1 MLWLYSKWAYA
12 LILCVSLSGL
22 AILDWRYKL
31 LLWRSRAS
39 KSATLATIAAMLLF
53 YLAWDIAGIWL
64 KVFSTNQRYV
74 LGLYLFTPDLP
85 IEECFFLI
93 LLTYVILLVTRAVQ
107 FFEQSR
113 AALKPS
119 QKRQARRGRT

>member
-1 MLWLYSKWAYA
+1 
-12 LILCVSLSGL
+12 
-22 AILDWRYKL
+22 
-31 LLWRSRAS
+31 
-39 KSATLATIAAMLLF
+39 MLLF
-53 YLAWDIAGIWL
+53 FLAWDIAGIWL

-107 FFEQSR
+107 LFEQRR
-113 AALKPS
+113 AVLESSP
-119 QKRQARRGRT
+119 QRQARRGRT